1 MEITFLLSNLT
12 ESFYNKIDSMT
23 NIEIYKYLTDRN
35 IFNMKPT
42 INKNSTI
49 RDCIDFNKKMKAGCE
64 LTNKRITIRR
74 GYRLLTFD
82 I

>member
-1 MEITFLLSNLT
+1 MEVTFLLSNKT
-12 ESFYNKIDSMT
+12 ESFYNTIDSMT
-23 NIEIYKYLTDRN
+23 NIEIYNYLTDRN

-42 INKNSTI
+42 IDKNSTI
-49 RDCIDFNKKMKAGCE
+49 QSCIDFNAKMKSGCE
-64 LTNKRITIRR
+64 LINKRITIRK

>member
-1 MEITFLLSNLT
+1 MEITFLLANKT
-12 ESFYNKIDSMT
+12 ESFYNTIDSMT
-23 NIEIYKYLTDRN
+23 NIEIYNYLTDRN

-42 INKNSTI
+42 IDKNSTI
-49 RDCIDFNKKMKAGCE
+49 QGCIDFNLKMKSGCE
-64 LTNKRITIRR
+64 LINKRIAIRK

>member
-35 IFNMKPT
+35 MFNMKPT
-42 INKNSTI
+42 INKNNTI
-49 RDCIDFNKKMKAGCE
+49 RDCIDFNVKMKSGCE
-64 LTNKRITIRR
+64 LINKRITIRK

>member
-1 MEITFLLSNLT
+1 MEITFLLSNKT
-12 ESFYNKIDSMT
+12 ESFYNTIDSMT
-23 NIEIYKYLTDRN
+23 NIEIYNYLTDRN

-42 INKNSTI
+42 IDKNSTI
-49 RDCIDFNKKMKAGCE
+49 QNCIDFNAKMKAGSE
-64 LTNKRITIRR
+64 LTNKRIVIRK